1 MEAKQHT
8 PPVLMVLDDPN
19 ANRRNTNA
27 NDGNQ
32 GRYSFCGGLGHTV
45 LEYPKI
51 DKVAGRIASGQKDS
65 IASTDEGYCGSWRS
79 FFFH

>member
-27 NDGNQ
+27 NDGHQ
-32 GRYSFCGGLGHTV
+32 GGCSFCGGLGHAV
-45 LEYPKI
+45 LDCLKI
-51 DKVAGRIASGQKDS
+51 DKVSGRIASGQKDA
-65 IASTDEGYCGSWRS
+65 IDSTSEGYGGNW
-79 FFFH
+79 